1 MGSSD
6 CSWKGSDRSSQRRR
20 SQENRDTRFAAQPS
34 VCQAIFCQHI
44 DRRHVHR
51 YTEPRSPTEHI
62 NQGGHFWLLTLS
74 PSSIMPAPLS
84 LRIDRQQPPTVF
96 FASLQDDCPD
106 TNTVPLVSSC
116 QSLDAST
123 HDDTVGSNLAVMEA
137 ETFSDMGA
145 RIRAKVLILG
155 ETIVLGSM

>member
-106 TNTVPLVSSC
+106 TNTVPLVSSF
-116 QSLDAST
+116 
-123 HDDTVGSNLAVMEA
+123 MEA